1 MKTISKNVHQIWGND
16 PLPEKYKLYR
26 ESFMKHHKDWKY
38 KMWSMEECRQLIEE
52 KYNYFLKTYDSYKFD
67 IQRCDAA
74 RVFILNEVG
83 GLYIDTDICFY
94 KNIESLINDNVTL
107 FYEYNR
113 SDDKKNEKYITNA
126 IMYNNNSLFFNKLT
140 KQLTFYKKNYNEE
153 TDDRIKV
160 LKTTGPIQLTTFYN
174 TNKYNFEILS
184 ANYFEKYEN
193 IEDVIIT
200 DDVYGIH
207 EHDNRW
213 IENKKVVL

>member
-94 KNIESLINDNVTL
+94 KNIESLINDNVIL

-184 ANYFEKYEN
+184 ADYFEKYEN